1 MAVAI
6 TRESLVS
13 HVLTQLQL
21 FLLVNVVGG
30 VNVLFLLKQVFSDNL
45 LRCWDADVCGG
56 RIGVIDLLHVH
67 ILIVKMS

>member
-13 HVLTQLQL
+13 HVLIQQQL
-21 FLLVNVVGG
+21 FLLVNGGG

-56 RIGVIDLLHVH
+56 RIGVIDFLHVH

>member
-1 MAVAI
+1 MAVVI

-21 FLLVNVVGG
+21 FLLVNGG

-56 RIGVIDLLHVH
+56 RIGVIELLHVH

>member
-21 FLLVNVVGG
+21 FLLVNGGG